1 MSKKF
6 PFYKQLD
13 AMDCGPTCLRMVA
26 KHYGKHYSL
35 ETLRRKSF
43 IGREGVS
50 MLGISTA
57 AESIGFRS
65 IGVHISFQQLAEA
78 PLPCIVHWKQNHF
91 VVVYD
96 IKIRK
101 NRERPIVETRHGTS
115 LQIPPEGTVYV
126 ADPAQG
132 LIKFTV
138 QEFLSGWLSTK
149 TEGQDEGVAL
159 LLEPTPDFYNAEGE
173 KQDKTK
179 LSFVLQYL
187 RPYKKLIVQLFLGM
201 LLGTLLQLIFPFLT
215 QTIVDYGIGNNNLSF
230 VVVILIAQLTLYVA
244 QTAVEFIRS
253 WILLHISTRINISI
267 ISDFLI
273 KLMKLPIAFFDTKMI
288 GDIMQRIG
296 DHSRIE
302 AFLTSS
308 TLNTLFSFVNLI
320 VFSIVL
326 ALYNLK
332 LFMVFLIASILY
344 VLWITIFLKKRK
356 ELDYKRFA
364 QASAE
369 QSNLYQLITG
379 MQEIK
384 LNNCEKQKRWEWEN
398 IQAKL
403 FRVSIKGLALSQYQ
417 QSGAFFINETKNIL
431 ISFVSAAA
439 VIKGN
444 MTLGMMTAVQYIIGQ
459 LNAPINQMIGFI
471 QSAQDAKI
479 SLERLGE
486 IHNREDEGS
495 QCTMYNEQCTMI
507 GDMTNPDVV
516 GTYRIRPMDL
526 RMESVTF
533 RYDEL
538 SDNVLENIT
547 LEIPA
552 GKVTAIV
559 GMSGSGKTTIVKL
572 LLGFYPPKKGEIL
585 AGGTN
590 LKNMRPSDWRARC
603 GAVMQDGFIFSD
615 TIARNIAVGEEH
627 IDGQRLLNAVRVANI
642 EEMIDALPL
651 GYNTKIG
658 QEGKGISQG
667 QRQRILIAR
676 AVYKNPDFLFF
687 DEATNALDANNEK
700 VIMENLQQFFKGRTV
715 VVVAHRLS
723 TVKNADQ
730 IVVLNHGRIVE
741 VGTHEQLTALRGEY
755 FELVRNQLEMG
766 S

>member
-1 MSKKF
+1 MNSF
-6 PFYKQLD
+6 PHYHQHD
-13 AMDCGPTCLRMVA
+13 AMDCGPTCLRMIA
-26 KHYGKHYSL
+26 KHYGRHYSL
-35 ETLRRKSF
+35 ETLRQKCF
-43 IGREGVS
+43 IGRSGVS
-50 MLGISTA
+50 MLGISKA
-57 AESIGFRS
+57 AESIGFRT
-65 IGVHISFQQLAEA
+65 IGVHISFAQLAEA

-96 IKIRK
+96 IRAQKKGNEYI
-101 NRERPIVETRHGTS
+101 
-115 LQIPPEGTVYV
+115 GTVFV

-132 LIKFTV
+132 RIKFTV
-138 QEFLSGWLSTK
+138 QEFLSGWLSTRN
-149 TEGQDEGVAL
+149 ERQDEGIAL
-159 LLEPTPDFYNAEGE
+159 LLETTPDFYTMEDE
-173 KQDKTK
+173 KPDKTK
-179 LSFVLQYL
+179 LRFVLRYL

-201 LLGTLLQLIFPFLT
+201 ILGTLLQLIFPFLT
-215 QTIVDYGIGNNNLSF
+215 QSIVDYGIGNNRLGF
-230 VVVILIAQLTLYVA
+230 VTLILIAQLTLYVA

-273 KLMKLPIAFFDTKMI
+273 KLMKLPIGFFDTKMI

-302 AFLTSS
+302 AFLTST

-326 ALYNLK
+326 ALYSLK
-332 LFMVFLIASILY
+332 LFFVFLIASALY
-344 VLWITIFLKKRK
+344 VLWITLFLKKRK

-369 QSNLYQLITG
+369 QSNLYQMITG

-431 ISFVSAAA
+431 ISFFAAAA
-439 VIKGN
+439 VINGD

-459 LNAPINQMIGFI
+459 LNSPINQMIGFI

-486 IHNREDEGS
+486 IHNREDEEEEEFDRI
-495 QCTMYNEQCTMI
+495 NEWPI
-507 GDMTNPDVV
+507 ETNEMSLQVDH
-516 GTYRIRPMDL
+516 
-526 RMESVTF
+526 VTF

-538 SDNVLENIT
+538 GDNVLEDMT
-547 LEIPA
+547 LHIPA

-559 GMSGSGKTTIVKL
+559 GTSGSGKTTLVKL
-572 LLGFYPPKKGEIL
+572 LLGFYPPNKGEIRV
-585 AGGTN
+585 GDIN
-590 LKNMRPSDWRARC
+590 LDNVGRHFWRSQC
-603 GAVMQDGFIFSD
+603 GAVMQDGYIFSD
-615 TIARNIAVGEEH
+615 TIARNIAVGDGA
-627 IDGQRLLNAVRVANI
+627 IDRQRLLKAVRVANI
-642 EEMIDALPL
+642 QDTIEGMPL

-658 QEGKGISQG
+658 QEGQGVSQG
-667 QRQRILIAR
+667 QRQRLLIAR
-676 AVYKNPDFLFF
+676 AVYKDPTFLFF
-687 DEATNALDANNEK
+687 DEATNSLDANNER
-700 VIMENLQQFFKGRTV
+700 VIMDNLQQFFKGKTV

-730 IVVLNHGRIVE
+730 IVVLNHGRITE
-741 VGTHEQLTALRGEY
+741 VGTHDELTARRGEY
-755 FELVRNQLEMG
+755 YELVKNQLELG
-766 S
+766 N

>member
-1 MSKKF
+1 MSHSF
-6 PFYKQLD
+6 PYYHQLD
-13 AMDCGPTCLRMVA
+13 AMDCGPTCLRMIA
-26 KHYGKHYSL
+26 KHYGRHYSL
-35 ETLRRKSF
+35 ETLRQKCF
-43 IGREGVS
+43 IGRSGVS
-50 MLGISTA
+50 MLGISKA
-57 AESIGFRS
+57 AESIGFRT
-65 IGVHISFQQLAEA
+65 IGVHISFAQLAEA

-96 IKIRK
+96 IRAQKKGNEYI
-101 NRERPIVETRHGTS
+101 
-115 LQIPPEGTVYV
+115 GTVFV

-132 LIKFTV
+132 RIKFTV
-138 QEFLSGWLSTK
+138 QEFLSGWLSTHN
-149 TEGQDEGVAL
+149 ERQDEGIAL
-159 LLEPTPDFYNAEGE
+159 LLETTPDFYTMEDE
-173 KQDKTK
+173 KPDKTK
-179 LSFVLQYL
+179 LRFVLRYL

-201 LLGTLLQLIFPFLT
+201 ILGTLLQLIFPFLT
-215 QTIVDYGIGNNNLSF
+215 QSIVDYGIGNNRLGF
-230 VVVILIAQLTLYVA
+230 VTLILIAQLTLYVA

-273 KLMKLPIAFFDTKMI
+273 KLMKLPIGFFDTKMI

-302 AFLTSS
+302 AFLTST

-326 ALYNLK
+326 ALYSLK
-332 LFMVFLIASILY
+332 LFFVFLIASALY
-344 VLWITIFLKKRK
+344 VLWITLFLKKRK

-369 QSNLYQLITG
+369 QSNLYQMITG

-431 ISFVSAAA
+431 ISFFAAAA
-439 VIKGN
+439 VINGD

-459 LNAPINQMIGFI
+459 LNSPINQMIGFI

-486 IHNREDEGS
+486 IHNREDEEEEEFDRI
-495 QCTMYNEQCTMI
+495 NEWPI
-507 GDMTNPDVV
+507 ETNEMSLQVDH
-516 GTYRIRPMDL
+516 
-526 RMESVTF
+526 VTF

-538 SDNVLENIT
+538 GDNVLEDMT
-547 LEIPA
+547 LHIPA

-559 GMSGSGKTTIVKL
+559 GTSGSGKTTLVKL
-572 LLGFYPPKKGEIL
+572 LLGFYPPNKGEIRV
-585 AGGTN
+585 GDIN
-590 LKNMRPSDWRARC
+590 LDNVGRHFWRSQC
-603 GAVMQDGFIFSD
+603 GAVMQDGYIFSD
-615 TIARNIAVGEEH
+615 TIARNIAVGDGA
-627 IDGQRLLNAVRVANI
+627 IDRQRLLKAVRVANI
-642 EEMIDALPL
+642 QDTIEGMPL

-658 QEGKGISQG
+658 QEGQGVSQG
-667 QRQRILIAR
+667 QRQRLLIAR
-676 AVYKNPDFLFF
+676 AVYKDPTFLFF
-687 DEATNALDANNEK
+687 DEATNSLDANNER
-700 VIMENLQQFFKGRTV
+700 VIMDNLQQFFKGKTV

-730 IVVLNHGRIVE
+730 IVVLNHGRITE
-741 VGTHEQLTALRGEY
+741 VGTHDELTARRGEY
-755 FELVRNQLEMG
+755 YELVKNQLELG

>member
-1 MSKKF
+1 
-6 PFYKQLD
+6 
-13 AMDCGPTCLRMVA
+13 
-26 KHYGKHYSL
+26 L
-35 ETLRRKSF
+35 ETLRQRCH

-50 MLGISTA
+50 LLGISTA
-57 AESIGFRS
+57 AESIGFRT
-65 IGVHISFQQLAEA
+65 IGVHISFEQLAEA

-91 VVVYD
+91 VVVYKIQCTMNNVQCTKGD
-96 IKIRK
+96 IPK
-101 NRERPIVETRHGTS
+101 
-115 LQIPPEGTVYV
+115 GTVYV

-132 LIKFTV
+132 LIKFSV

-149 TEGQDEGVAL
+149 TEGKDEGVAL
-159 LLEPTPDFYNAEGE
+159 LLETTPDFYNAEGE

-215 QTIVDYGIGNNNLSF
+215 QSIVDYGIGNNNLSF

-326 ALYNLK
+326 ALYSLK
-332 LFMVFLIASILY
+332 LFAVFLIASALY

-403 FRVSIKGLALSQYQ
+403 FRVSIKGLALSQFQ

-439 VIKGN
+439 VIKGD

-486 IHNREDEGS
+486 IHNREDVGS

-507 GDMTNPDVV
+507 GDMSNPDVV

-526 RMESVTF
+526 RMENITF

-538 SDNVLENIT
+538 SDNVLEDIT

-585 AGGTN
+585 TGGMN
-590 LKNMRPSDWRARC
+590 LKNIRPSDWRARC

-615 TIARNIAVGEEH
+615 TIARNIAVGEER

-642 EEMIDALPL
+642 EEMIDGLPL
-651 GYNTKIG
+651 GYNSKIG

-741 VGTHEQLTALRGEY
+741 VGTHEQLTSLRGEY

-766 S
+766 GG

>member
-1 MSKKF
+1 MSKSF
-6 PFYKQLD
+6 PYYHQLD

-26 KHYGKHYSL
+26 KHYGRHYSL
-35 ETLRRKSF
+35 ETLRQKCF
-43 IGREGVS
+43 IGRSGVS
-50 MLGISTA
+50 MLGISEA
-57 AESIGFRS
+57 AESIGFRT
-65 IGVHISFQQLAEA
+65 IGVHISFEQLVEA

-96 IKIRK
+96 IKAHKRG
-101 NRERPIVETRHGTS
+101 NEY
-115 LQIPPEGTVYV
+115 EGTVFV
-126 ADPAQG
+126 ADPGQG
-132 LIKFTV
+132 KIKFTV
-138 QEFLSGWLSTK
+138 QEFLSGWLSTRND
-149 TEGQDEGVAL
+149 GQDEGIAL
-159 LLEPTPDFYNAEGE
+159 LLEPTPDFYAMEDE
-173 KQDKTK
+173 KPDKTK
-179 LSFVLQYL
+179 LRFVLQYL

-215 QTIVDYGIGNNNLSF
+215 QSIVDYGIGNNKLGF
-230 VVVILIAQLTLYVA
+230 VTLILIAQLTLYVA

-273 KLMKLPIAFFDTKMI
+273 KLMKLPIGFFDTKMI

-302 AFLTSS
+302 AFLTST

-320 VFSIVL
+320 VFSVVL
-326 ALYNLK
+326 ALYSLK
-332 LFMVFLIASILY
+332 LFFVFLIASTLY
-344 VLWITIFLKKRK
+344 VLWITLFLKKRK

-369 QSNLYQLITG
+369 QSNLYQMITG

-384 LNNCEKQKRWEWEN
+384 LNNCEKHKRWEWEN

-431 ISFVSAAA
+431 ISFFAAAA
-439 VIKGN
+439 VINGD

-459 LNAPINQMIGFI
+459 LNSPINQMIGFI

-486 IHNREDEGS
+486 IHNRKDEEEDEFDRI
-495 QCTMYNEQCTMI
+495 NEWPVEATEMSLQ
-507 GDMTNPDVV
+507 
-516 GTYRIRPMDL
+516 MDN
-526 RMESVTF
+526 VTF

-538 SDNVLENIT
+538 GDNVLENLT
-547 LEIPA
+547 LHIPA

-559 GMSGSGKTTIVKL
+559 GMSGSGKTTLVKL
-572 LLGFYPPKKGEIL
+572 LLGFYPPNKGEIRV
-585 AGGTN
+585 GDMN
-590 LKNMRPSDWRARC
+590 LDNVGRHFWRSQC
-603 GAVMQDGFIFSD
+603 GAVMQDGYIFSD
-615 TIARNIAVGEEH
+615 TIARNIAVGDGA
-627 IDGQRLLNAVRVANI
+627 IDRQRLLKAVRVANI
-642 EEMIDALPL
+642 QDAIEGMPL

-658 QEGKGISQG
+658 QEGQGVSQG
-667 QRQRILIAR
+667 QRQRLLIAR
-676 AVYKNPDFLFF
+676 AVYKDPTFLFF
-687 DEATNALDANNEK
+687 DEATNSLDANNER
-700 VIMENLQQFFKGRTV
+700 VIMDNLQQFFKGKTV

-730 IVVLNHGRIVE
+730 IVVLNKGRITE
-741 VGTHEQLTALRGEY
+741 IGTHDELTARRGEY
-755 FELVRNQLEMG
+755 YELVKNQLELG
-766 S
+766 N